1 MKVELPRE
9 RKSFGSI
16 NPGECFALTRG
27 RATSVCMKVA
37 WLGRDLIA
45 VLWSDS
51 DDWTVPHLIAPNEFA
66 GSSLHSLPGAVF
78 VASSDARDIRAGATR
93 DEHAPGFLIKTPDGH
108 ILIAIKGLGLAQGRS
123 VMDVETGK
131 ASGIESDNLTFFTSW
146 RIATKVL
153 DKYETVCSFPSEN
166 KNGSSWKRDSD
177 IEKGGWATFPRMSS
191 AERGVGEALR
201 KPAHRVEIDRL

>member
-27 RATSVCMKVA
+27 QATLVCMKVV

-51 DDWTVPHLIAPNEFA
+51 DDWTVPHLIAPNELA

-78 VASSDARDIRAGATR
+78 VASSDARDIRASATR
-93 DEHAPGFLIKTPDGH
+93 YEHAPGFLIKTPDGH
-108 ILIAIKGLGLAQGRS
+108 ILIAIEGLRLAQGRP
-123 VMDVETGK
+123 VMDVETGE

-146 RIATKVL
+146 RIATKGL
-153 DKYETVCSFPSEN
+153 DKYETVCSFPSES
-166 KNGSSWKRDSD
+166 KNGKSVGSPILVRGMSTEGAELKKPQRYSVNRDPAPWKGKS
-177 IEKGGWATFPRMSS
+177 
-191 AERGVGEALR
+191 L
-201 KPAHRVEIDRL
+201 